1 MKPHKGFGLLEILIT
16 LVLLGVGVAGL
27 VAMSRS
33 LLNTSQDSRRYEV
46 AMRLAESKLDAFR
59 TFNGVVSAVSPLTA
73 YNSIAAGSSSATPPD
88 GGGTYALTWSVSNQ
102 YWNGS
107 AWQTAIPAG
116 YLRAYPGRKVVNVTV
131 SWSDSVGQSH
141 SLLLSGAVS
150 PVESLT
156 QNQFN
161 GGLDTSREPPHV
173 VYTPGVAPD
182 VISIQIDQEGRKQET
197 SKPLPTVTS
206 KDGTVGK
213 LVQFETVTYK
223 PDNGGNTQQVLQD
236 LASVSCSCSYGSS
249 VNAYLPGKAILTS
262 SNLLYWNVGSQVT
275 KQTGVLNSSVRDQPS
290 LCTSCCKDHFD
301 GSGSSFEQFYAPLNT
316 SRLRYNSGLSSVNS
330 GDYVD
335 ACRFVRL
342 DGYYRP
348 LPDWNLIKVI
358 VTSADFLAK
367 PANQTSYQNY
377 IKYVVTTYI
386 TWQKNTLNWT
396 ANPTATAPTITEF
409 ADWLPANAATGGDTS
424 TKITMNT
431 GTAQLIARG
440 IYVDLLSP
448 DSLAKLDLTSQDLLA
463 KVPFQDINL
472 TMLAEWSLVPLS
484 GQLTGSASDY
494 VGVTNEPVKTV
505 VDLGS
510 YYFGSY
516 SRGYLSAKK
525 STKDASNVLQ
535 SASIKVTA
543 YQGNSGITAS
553 LISPVDRNEAKVA
566 IMPIS
571 VDTSSQTVP
580 TLTVSGRIECLEK
593 VSNKDSSPT
602 ACNKNTFNGLNP
614 PTTTTS
620 GATCRIDK
628 PQANNQPATYV
639 CTAPQNSTLVI
650 SFSYS
655 AQGNTAYLLKPAS
668 LSIAMT
674 PPANGQ
680 VISGPCA
687 LLVDNGVTNATNLSC
702 TP

>member
-46 AMRLAESKLDAFR
+46 AMRLAESQLDAFR

-73 YNSIAAGSSSATPPD
+73 YNNITAGTSSATPAD
-88 GGGTYALTWSVSNQ
+88 GGGTYALSWTVSNQ

-116 YLRAYPGRKVVNVTV
+116 YLYSYPGRKVVNVTV
-131 SWSDSVGQSH
+131 SWSDSVGQAH

-150 PVESLT
+150 PAESLT

-206 KDGTVGK
+206 KDGAVGK

-249 VNAYLPGKAILTS
+249 INAYLPGQATLTS
-262 SNLLYWNVGSQVT
+262 SNLLYWNAGSQVI
-275 KQTGVLNSSVRDQPS
+275 KQTGVLNSSVKDQPA

-301 GSGSSFEQFYAPLNT
+301 GSGSSFDQFYSPLHT
-316 SRLRYNSGLSSVNS
+316 SRQRYSSSLSSVNS
-330 GDYVD
+330 GNYVD

-367 PANQTSYQNY
+367 AENQTSYQNY
-377 IKYVVTTYI
+377 IKYVVTTYV
-386 TWQKNTLNWT
+386 TWQKNTLSWT
-396 ANPTATAPTITEF
+396 SNPTATAPSIIEF
-409 ADWLPANAATGGDTS
+409 ADWLPANAAAGGDTS

-440 IYVDLLSP
+440 IYVDVLSP
-448 DSLAKLDLTSQDLLA
+448 DNLAKLDLTSQDLLA
-463 KVPFQDINL
+463 RIPFQDINL
-472 TMLAEWSLVPLS
+472 TMLAEWSLVPLN
-484 GQLTGSASDY
+484 GQLTGSTSDY
-494 VGVTNEPVKTV
+494 VGVTNEAVKTV
-505 VDLGS
+505 VDLS
-510 YYFGSY
+510 NYYFGSY

-553 LISPVDRNEAKVA
+553 LISPVDQSEAKSATMPVA
-566 IMPIS
+566 I
-571 VDTSSQTVP
+571 DTSSQTVP
-580 TLTVSGRIECLEK
+580 TLTVSGRIECLEQGNGQNSAPESCK
-593 VSNKDSSPT
+593 
-602 ACNKNTFNGLNP
+602 ANTFSGLTV
-614 PTTTTS
+614 TTTTT
-620 GATCRIDK
+620 GATCRIDVPK
-628 PQANNQPATYV
+628 TNNQPATYV
-639 CTAPQNSTLVI
+639 CSAAQNSNLVVNL
-650 SFSYS
+650 SYS
-655 AQGNTAYLLKPAS
+655 AQGNKTYLLKPAS

-674 PPANGQ
+674 PPASGQ
-680 VISGPCA
+680 VITGPCA
-687 LLVDNGVTNATNLSC
+687 LLVDNGVTNAANLTC

>member
-27 VAMSRS
+27 VAMSRG
-33 LLNTSQDSRRYEV
+33 LLGTSQDGRRYEV
-46 AMRLAESKLDAFR
+46 AMRLAESKLDEFR

-73 YNSIAAGSSSATPPD
+73 YISIAAGSTTTTPTN
-88 GGGTYALTWSVSNQ
+88 GGGSYSLSWTVSNQ
-102 YWNGS
+102 YWNGTGWS
-107 AWQTAIPAG
+107 ATMPAG
-116 YLRAYPGRKVVNVTV
+116 YLYTYPGRKIINVTV
-131 SWSDSVGQSH
+131 GWSDSAGQAR

-150 PVESLT
+150 PTESLPP
-156 QNQFN
+156 NQMQG
-161 GGLDTSREPPHV
+161 GGLDTSRDPPQV
-173 VYTPGVAPD
+173 NYQPGVAPD
-182 VISIQIDQEGRKQET
+182 VISIQIDQDGRKQET

-206 KDGTVGK
+206 RDGAIGK

-223 PDNGGNTQQVLQD
+223 PGSGGNTQQVLQD

-249 VNAYLPGKAILTS
+249 VNSYLPGQATLTS

-275 KQTGVLNSSVRDQPS
+275 KQTGGLDISVKDQPA
-290 LCTSCCKDHFD
+290 LCSSCCKDHFD
-301 GSGSSFEQFYAPLNT
+301 GSGSSFDQFYSPLHT
-316 SRLRYNSGLSSVNS
+316 SRQRYNSSLSLVNS

-367 PANQTSYQNY
+367 PANQISYQNY
-377 IKYVVTTYI
+377 IKYVVATYI

-396 ANPTATAPTITEF
+396 VTPTATSPTITEF

-431 GTAQLIARG
+431 GTTQLIARG

-448 DSLAKLDLTSQDLLA
+448 ANLAKLDLSSQDLLA
-463 KVPFQDINL
+463 GVPFQDINL

-484 GQLTGSASDY
+484 GQLTGSTSDY

-505 VDLGS
+505 VDLGN

-553 LISPVDRNEAKVA
+553 LISPVDQSEAKVA
-566 IMPIS
+566 TMPIAI
-571 VDTSSQTVP
+571 DTSSQTVP
-580 TLTVSGRIECLEK
+580 TLTVSGRIECLEQGSGQNATP
-593 VSNKDSSPT
+593 VSCKT
-602 ACNKNTFNGLNP
+602 NTFSGLAVTS
-614 PTTTTS
+614 TTT
-620 GATCRIDK
+620 GATCRIDVPK
-628 PQANNQPATYV
+628 TSNQPATYV
-639 CTAPQNSTLVI
+639 CSAAQNSTLVV

-655 AQGNTAYLLKPAS
+655 AKGNTTYLLKPAS

-674 PPANGQ
+674 PPASGQ
-680 VISGPCA
+680 VINGPCA
-687 LLVDNGVTNATNLSC
+687 LLVDNGVTNAANLTC

>member
-46 AMRLAESKLDAFR
+46 AMRLAESQLDAFR

-73 YNSIAAGSSSATPPD
+73 YNNITAGTSSATPAD
-88 GGGTYALTWSVSNQ
+88 GGGTYALNWTVSNQ

-107 AWQTAIPAG
+107 TWQTTIPAG
-116 YLRAYPGRKVVNVTV
+116 YLYSYPGRKVVNVTV
-131 SWSDSVGQSH
+131 SWSDSVGQAH

-150 PVESLT
+150 PAESLT

-206 KDGTVGK
+206 KDGAVGK

-249 VNAYLPGKAILTS
+249 INAYLPGQATLTS
-262 SNLLYWNVGSQVT
+262 SNLLYWNAGSQVI
-275 KQTGVLNSSVRDQPS
+275 KQTGVLNSSVKDQPA

-301 GSGSSFEQFYAPLNT
+301 GNGSSFDQFYSPLHT
-316 SRLRYNSGLSSVNS
+316 SRQRYSSSLSSVNS
-330 GDYVD
+330 GNYVD

-367 PANQTSYQNY
+367 AENQTSYQNY
-377 IKYVVTTYI
+377 IKYVVTTYV

-396 ANPTATAPTITEF
+396 SNPTATPPSIIEF
-409 ADWLPANAATGGDTS
+409 ADWLPTNAATGGDTS
-424 TKITMNT
+424 TKIIMNT

-440 IYVDLLSP
+440 IYVDVLSP
-448 DSLAKLDLTSQDLLA
+448 DNLAKLDLTSQDLLA
-463 KVPFQDINL
+463 RIPFQDINL
-472 TMLAEWSLVPLS
+472 TMLAEWSLVPLN
-484 GQLTGSASDY
+484 GQLTGSTSDY
-494 VGVTNEPVKTV
+494 VGVTNETVKTV
-505 VDLGS
+505 VDLS
-510 YYFGSY
+510 NYYFGSY

-553 LISPVDRNEAKVA
+553 LISPVDQSEAKSATMPVA
-566 IMPIS
+566 I
-571 VDTSSQTVP
+571 DTSSQTVP
-580 TLTVSGRIECLEK
+580 TLTVSGRIECLEQGNGQNATPESCK
-593 VSNKDSSPT
+593 
-602 ACNKNTFNGLNP
+602 ANTFSGLTV
-614 PTTTTS
+614 TTTTT
-620 GATCRIDK
+620 GATCRIDVPK
-628 PQANNQPATYV
+628 TNNQPATYV
-639 CTAPQNSTLVI
+639 CSAAQNSNLVVNL
-650 SFSYS
+650 SYS
-655 AQGNTAYLLKPAS
+655 AQGNKTYLLKPAS

-674 PPANGQ
+674 PPASGQ
-680 VISGPCA
+680 VITGPCA
-687 LLVDNGVTNATNLSC
+687 LLVDNGVSNAANLTC

>member
-33 LLNTSQDSRRYEV
+33 LLNTSQDGRRYEV
-46 AMRLAESKLDAFR
+46 AMRLAESKLDEFR

-73 YNSIAAGSSSATPPD
+73 YHNIAAGTSSATPAN
-88 GGGTYALTWSVSNQ
+88 GGGTYALSWTVSNQ

-116 YLRAYPGRKVVNVTV
+116 YLYSYPGRKVVNVTV
-131 SWSDSVGQSH
+131 SWSDSTEQSR

-150 PVESLT
+150 PAESLT

-206 KDGTVGK
+206 RDGSVGK

-316 SRLRYNSGLSSVNS
+316 GRLRYNSGLSSVNS

-348 LPDWNLIKVI
+348 LPDWNLIKVV

-396 ANPTATAPTITEF
+396 ANPTATPPTITEF

-424 TKITMNT
+424 TRITMNT

-448 DSLAKLDLTSQDLLA
+448 DNLAKLELTSQDLLA

-484 GQLTGSASDY
+484 GQLAGSASDY

-505 VDLGS
+505 VDLS
-510 YYFGSY
+510 NYYFGSY
-516 SRGYLSAKK
+516 SRGYLLAKK

-553 LISPVDRNEAKVA
+553 LISPVDQSEAKSA
-566 IMPIS
+566 TMPIAI
-571 VDTSSQTVP
+571 DTSTQTVP

-602 ACNKNTFNGLNP
+602 ACNKNTFNGFNP
-614 PTTTTS
+614 PTTTTA

-655 AQGNTAYLLKPAS
+655 AQGNTTYLLKPAS

-687 LLVDNGVTNATNLSC
+687 LLVDNGVTNAANLSC

>member
-27 VAMSRS
+27 VAMSRGI
-33 LLNTSQDSRRYEV
+33 LGASQDGRRYEV
-46 AMRLAESKLDAFR
+46 AMRLAESKLDDFR

-73 YNSIAAGSSSATPPD
+73 YNSIAAGTSTVTPAD
-88 GGGTYALTWSVSNQ
+88 GGGTYTLSWTVNNQ
-102 YWNGS
+102 YWNGT
-107 AWQTAIPAG
+107 AWQTTAPAG
-116 YLRAYPGRKVVNVTV
+116 YLQSYPGRKVVNVTV
-131 SWSDSVGQSH
+131 SWSDNDGNPV
-141 SLLLSGAVS
+141 SLLLAGAVS
-150 PVESLT
+150 PAESLA
-156 QNQFN
+156 QNQLN
-161 GGLDTSREPPHV
+161 GGLDTSREPPQV

-249 VNAYLPGKAILTS
+249 VNAYLPGQAILTD
-262 SNLLYWNVGSQVT
+262 SNLLYWSVGSQVT
-275 KQTGVLNSSVRDQPS
+275 KQTGILNSSVKDQPT
-290 LCTSCCKDHFD
+290 LCTSCCKNHFD
-301 GSGSSFEQFYAPLNT
+301 GSGSSFDQFYSPLHTN
-316 SRLRYNSGLSSVNS
+316 RQRYNSSLTSVNS

-348 LPDWNLIKVI
+348 LPEWNLIKV
-358 VTSADFLAK
+358 VVASADFLAK
-367 PANQTSYQNY
+367 TANQTSYQNY

-396 ANPTATAPTITEF
+396 ANPTATPPTITEF
-409 ADWLPANAATGGDTS
+409 ADWLPANAAAGGDTT
-424 TKITMNT
+424 TKVTMST

-440 IYVDLLSP
+440 IYVDVLSP
-448 DSLAKLDLTSQDLLA
+448 TYLAALDLTSQDLLA
-463 KVPFQDINL
+463 RVPFQDINL

-484 GQLTGSASDY
+484 GQLTGSVSDY
-494 VGVTNEPVKTV
+494 VGVTNETVKTV
-505 VDLGS
+505 VDLNN

-553 LISPVDRNEAKVA
+553 LISPVDQSEAKSASMPVA
-566 IMPIS
+566 I
-571 VDTSSQTVP
+571 DTSAQTVP
-580 TLTVSGRIECLEK
+580 TLTVSGRIECL
-593 VSNKDSSPT
+593 
-602 ACNKNTFNGLNP
+602 
-614 PTTTTS
+614 
-620 GATCRIDK
+620 
-628 PQANNQPATYV
+628 
-639 CTAPQNSTLVI
+639 
-650 SFSYS
+650 
-655 AQGNTAYLLKPAS
+655 
-668 LSIAMT
+668 
-674 PPANGQ
+674 
-680 VISGPCA
+680 
-687 LLVDNGVTNATNLSC
+687 
-702 TP
+702 

>member
-46 AMRLAESKLDAFR
+46 AMRLAESQLDAFR

-73 YNSIAAGSSSATPPD
+73 YNNIAAGTSSATPAD
-88 GGGTYALTWSVSNQ
+88 GGGTYALSWTVSNQ

-107 AWQTAIPAG
+107 AWQTTIPAG
-116 YLRAYPGRKVVNVTV
+116 YLYSYPGRKVVNVTV
-131 SWSDSVGQSH
+131 SWSDNVGQAH

-150 PVESLT
+150 PAESLT

-206 KDGTVGK
+206 KDGEVGK

-249 VNAYLPGKAILTS
+249 INAYLPGQATLTS
-262 SNLLYWNVGSQVT
+262 SNLLYWNAGSQVI
-275 KQTGVLNSSVRDQPS
+275 KLTGMLNSSVKDQPA

-301 GSGSSFEQFYAPLNT
+301 GSGSSFDQFYSPLHT
-316 SRLRYNSGLSSVNS
+316 SRQRYNSGLSSVNG

-348 LPDWNLIKVI
+348 LPDWNLIKII

-367 PANQTSYQNY
+367 TENQASYQNY
-377 IKYVVTTYI
+377 IKYVVTTYV

-396 ANPTATAPTITEF
+396 SNPTATPPSIIEF
-409 ADWLPANAATGGDTS
+409 ADWLPANAAAGGDTS

-440 IYVDLLSP
+440 IYVDVLSP
-448 DSLAKLDLTSQDLLA
+448 DNLAKLDLTSQDLLA
-463 KVPFQDINL
+463 RIPFQDINL
-472 TMLAEWSLVPLS
+472 TMLAEWSLVPLN
-484 GQLTGSASDY
+484 GQLTGSTSDY
-494 VGVTNEPVKTV
+494 VGVTNETVKTV
-505 VDLGS
+505 VDLNN

-553 LISPVDRNEAKVA
+553 LISPVDQSEAKSASMPVA
-566 IMPIS
+566 I
-571 VDTSSQTVP
+571 DTSSQTVP

-593 VSNKDSSPT
+593 VSNKDASPT
-602 ACNKNTFNGLNP
+602 ACQKVTFNGLSV
-614 PTTTTS
+614 TTTTT

-628 PQANNQPATYV
+628 PQAGNQSATYV
-639 CTAPQNSTLVI
+639 CTAAQNSSLVV

-655 AQGNTAYLLKPAS
+655 AQGSKTYLLKPAS

-674 PPANGQ
+674 PPASGQ
-680 VISGPCA
+680 VITGPCA
-687 LLVDNGVTNATNLSC
+687 LLVDNGVTNAANLTC